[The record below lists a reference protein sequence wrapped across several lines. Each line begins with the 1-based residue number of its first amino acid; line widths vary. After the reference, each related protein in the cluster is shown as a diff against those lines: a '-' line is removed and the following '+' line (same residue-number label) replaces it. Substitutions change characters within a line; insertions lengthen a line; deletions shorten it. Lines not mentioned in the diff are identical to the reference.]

1 VVTTKMNKDFW
12 KFICSTP
19 GLVLIAIVLF
29 LVSLLLDKLFGAS
42 YFTMATLTVCFLIF
56 LSFYL
61 CMNLFDSKLLRKI
74 RKRLGNH
81 ED

>member
-1 VVTTKMNKDFW
+1 MKIKMDKDFW
-12 KFICSTP
+12 KFLCSMP

-42 YFTMATLTVCFLIF
+42 YSTMATLTVVFLIF

-61 CMNLFDSKLLRKI
+61 CMNLFESKLLKKI
-74 RKRLGNH
+74 RKSIAKH

>member
-1 VVTTKMNKDFW
+1 MTITMDKDFW
-12 KFICSTP
+12 KFLCSMP

-42 YFTMATLTVCFLIF
+42 YFTMATLTVVFLIF

-61 CMNLFDSKLLRKI
+61 SMNLFESKLLKKI
-74 RKRLGNH
+74 RKSIGKH
-81 ED
+81 EN

>member
-1 VVTTKMNKDFW
+1 MNKDFW

-19 GLVLIAIVLF
+19 GLACIAIVLF

-42 YFTMATLTVCFLIF
+42 YFTMATITVGFLIF

-61 CMNLFDSKLLRKI
+61 CMNLFESKLLKKI
-74 RKRLGNH
+74 RKSIGKN